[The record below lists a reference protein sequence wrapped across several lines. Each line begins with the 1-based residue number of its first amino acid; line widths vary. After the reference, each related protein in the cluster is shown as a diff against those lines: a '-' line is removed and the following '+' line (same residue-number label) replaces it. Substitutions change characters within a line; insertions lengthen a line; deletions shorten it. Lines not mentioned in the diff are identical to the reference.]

1 MKKVHETTTFLLV
14 TLPNTV
20 FEKRA
25 QQLKKRN
32 KSRFLNYRKKRRPK
46 KRTGM
51 YMYSFK
57 GHLITPVF
65 NTQLPKVS
73 IGRPSHRHQTSENI
87 LS

>member
-1 MKKVHETTTFLLV
+1 ME
-14 TLPNTV
+14 
-20 FEKRA
+20 
-25 QQLKKRN
+25 
-32 KSRFLNYRKKRRPK
+32 KKRRPK

-73 IGRPSHRHQTSENI
+73 IGSPSHRRQTSENI